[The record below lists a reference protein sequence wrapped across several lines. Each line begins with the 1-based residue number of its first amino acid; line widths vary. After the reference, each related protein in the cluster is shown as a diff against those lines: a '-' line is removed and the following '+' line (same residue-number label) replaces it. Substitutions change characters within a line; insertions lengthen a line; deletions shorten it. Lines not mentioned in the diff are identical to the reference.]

1 MLLPPVSP
9 PRVVSPEVLAVVVGA
24 PVLLLVLVLGDAVVA
39 GSALL
44 VLGGSDSDDALELA
58 SPISGGESVHPP
70 EARMPVS
77 SSGNRG
83 R

>member
-9 PRVVSPEVLAVVVGA
+9 PRVVAPEVPAVVVGA
-24 PVLLLVLVLGDAVVA
+24 PVLLLVLGDAVVA

-58 SPISGGESVHPP
+58 SPVSEGESVHPP
-70 EARMPVS
+70 EARTPVS